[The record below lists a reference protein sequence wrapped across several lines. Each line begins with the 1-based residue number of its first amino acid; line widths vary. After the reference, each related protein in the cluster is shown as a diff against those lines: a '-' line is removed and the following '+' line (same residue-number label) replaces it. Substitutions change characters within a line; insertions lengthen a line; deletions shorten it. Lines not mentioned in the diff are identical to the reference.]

1 MDYHY
6 PLSVQPK
13 SAMYSILQQFV
24 RWGLAKSV
32 PATGLG
38 VYRILFGLVAFQEIL
53 FLFYFRH
60 LIFDPLPYVDQ
71 ASPILHLL
79 LLLWAAAALA
89 LALGY
94 RTRLAA
100 AVNYLFW
107 VLFPAFTPMW
117 HDFDGGLDQLMAG
130 SSLLLL
136 FIPAER
142 ALSLDNLRARLR
154 QPLYRPV
161 EAPASVSVLCY
172 LLPVTMALACLYLDA
187 GIHKLSAEF
196 WRNGVGSWLPPTHP
210 YYMNA
215 WDWSWLLDNR
225 WAEKGLGYTILAFQ
239 FVFPALFWHRRARVP
254 LMALGSLFHTG
265 IIISLNIYPF
275 GFAMLVHYVLMVPFR
290 WWRALGRAYRA
301 KAPRLTVYYDEQCP
315 LCNRTATV
323 VSHFDLAQ
331 AVLFRG
337 LQGHARECRALDGI
351 SEGELLQDLY
361 AVDGNGKLYRGL
373 DTYIRILRAMGYA
386 APLGWLLNL
395 PGVYGLAA
403 RVYRRIADQRQ
414 RLACGGACPAPAAVA
429 EIDPWQLLAQR
440 YLGDERK
447 RSQRLA
453 KCLLLLAALQLNSTL
468 HYGVLYRLGIKPAE
482 IEWAAPLAALS
493 NGLLTFSHS
502 VAGITPH
509 ALYMHDHF
517 EGFDQIVGITYRD
530 KDGREQWLPFVNEQ
544 GRIVAPNWARIQC
557 MWANVAVTAH
567 MKTDRL
573 EKFLR
578 KITAFYGPA
587 VGLDTRNAVFTLKL
601 KHVTVPNDWQAG
613 LRRQNLAEPWR
624 DIGSLTWRDGMMR
637 MDIMEG
643 VKLEAL

>member
-1 MDYHY
+1 
-6 PLSVQPK
+6 
-13 SAMYSILQQFV
+13 MYQALQKFV
-24 RWGLAKSV
+24 RWGLARSV

-38 VYRILFGLVAFQEIL
+38 LFRILFGLVAFQEIL

-60 LIFDPLPYVDQ
+60 LIFDPLPYVDM

-117 HDFDGGLDQLMAG
+117 HDFDGGLDQLMVG

-142 ALSLDNLRARLR
+142 ALSLDNLRARLAN
-154 QPLYRPV
+154 PV
-161 EAPASVSVLCY
+161 YAPAGQPAGVPVLCY

-187 GIHKLSAEF
+187 GIHKLSAAF
-196 WRNGVGSWLPPTHP
+196 WRNGVGAWLPPTHP

-215 WDWSWLLDNR
+215 WDWSWMLNNEL
-225 WAEKGLGYTILAFQ
+225 AEKALGYTILAFQ

-254 LMALGSLFHTG
+254 LMALGATFHTG
-265 IIISLNIYPF
+265 IIVSLNIYPF

-290 WWRALGRAYRA
+290 WWRALGAAYRA
-301 KAPRLTVYYDEQCP
+301 KQPRLTVFYDEYCP
-315 LCNRTATV
+315 LCNRTAIWV
-323 VSHFDLAQ
+323 DHFDLAR
-331 AVLFRG
+331 AVEFKG
-337 LQGHARECRALDGI
+337 LQTHARQCPALDGI
-351 SEGELLQDLY
+351 AEKELLADLY
-361 AVDGNGKLYRGL
+361 AVDAKGGLYHGL

-386 APLGWLLNL
+386 APLGWLLGL
-395 PGVYGLAA
+395 PGIYQLAA
-403 RVYRRIADQRQ
+403 RIYRRIADNRA
-414 RLACGGACPAPAAVA
+414 RLACAGACQVPTTAA
-429 EIDPWQLLAQR
+429 EPDPWQLLALR
-440 YLGDERK
+440 YLGDEQK
-447 RSQRLA
+447 RSRRLA
-453 KCLLLLAALQLNSTL
+453 KCLMLLSLLQINSTV

-482 IEWAAPLAALS
+482 IEWAAPLAMLS
-493 NGLLTFSHS
+493 NALLTFSHS

-517 EGFDQIVGITYRD
+517 EGFDHILGITYRD
-530 KDGREQWLPFVNEQ
+530 AAGQERWLPFVNEQ

-557 MWANVAVTAH
+557 MWANVAVTAN

-587 VGLDTRNAVFTLKL
+587 VGLDTRNAVYTLKL
-601 KHVTVPNDWQAG
+601 KHVTTPNDWQAD
-613 LRRQNLAEPWR
+613 LRRRNLAEPWR
-624 DIGSLTWRDGMMR
+624 DIGRLVWKDGLFR
-637 MDIMEG
+637 MEIADG
-643 VKLEAL
+643 VKLEDM